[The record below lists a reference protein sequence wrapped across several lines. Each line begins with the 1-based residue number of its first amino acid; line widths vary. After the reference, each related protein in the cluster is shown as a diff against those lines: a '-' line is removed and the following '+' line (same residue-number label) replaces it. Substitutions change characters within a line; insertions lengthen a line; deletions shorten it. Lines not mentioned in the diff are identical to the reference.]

1 MQRRKFLGA
10 LGALGLAGAA
20 GGMVSP
26 RMRGNG
32 GAGPGIAGTGG
43 PHIPSLPGMRPAPG
57 SAAAPGGLPEQ
68 WGVQLYTVRGAMAES
83 VPATLE
89 AVAAMGYGEV
99 EFAGLFGHSPVQVRS
114 LLDSLGLRAASCHVG
129 MDVIRG
135 PWEAALDD
143 AATLGQD
150 LIVLPSL
157 PGDARTADGLKALAE
172 ELSRAGEAARARGLH
187 LGFHNHDF
195 EVTPLAAGAGGD
207 GSPASRPL
215 DLLLAHSDA
224 ATVSFQMD
232 LFWVVHGGADP
243 LAYFRDHPGR
253 FLSVHVKDRS
263 ADGRMV
269 DVGAGSLDFRSLLQ
283 AGEAAGVRHA
293 FVEHD
298 NPEEPMASIRAGIRH
313 LQTLRD

>member
-1 MQRRKFLGA
+1 MRRRDFLGA
-10 LGALGLAGAA
+10 LAGLGVAGAA
-20 GGMVSP
+20 GAMVSP
-26 RMRGNG
+26 RVRGSG
-32 GAGPGIAGTGG
+32 LSG
-43 PHIPSLPGMRPAPG
+43 LPGLPG
-57 SAAAPGGLPEQ
+57 SGSGARQVDPARWADLAPLPER
-68 WGVQLYTVRGAMAES
+68 WGVQLYTVRAAMAES
-83 VPATLE
+83 VPETLA

-99 EFAGLFGHSPVQVRS
+99 EFAGLFGHSAAEVRG
-114 LLDSLGLRAASCHVG
+114 LLDGVGLQAASSHVG

-135 PWEAALDD
+135 RWDAALDD

-195 EVTPLAAGAGGD
+195 EVTPLGPEAGGD

-215 DLLLAHSDA
+215 DILLGHSDPA
-224 ATVSFQMD
+224 ALTFQMD
-232 LFWVVHGGADP
+232 LFWVVNGGADP
-243 LAYFRDHPGR
+243 VAYFRAHPGR
-253 FLSVHVKDRS
+253 FLSVHVKDRTP
-263 ADGRMV
+263 DGRMTE
-269 DVGAGSLDFRSLLQ
+269 VGAGSLDFASLLQ

-298 NPEEPMASIRAGIRH
+298 NPARPLESIRTSIRH
-313 LQTLRD
+313 LQTLPG